1 MLGIAEADGAALAV
15 AVAVAVA
22 IVGVVVGTLLATV
35 VGAICGGGPSWGTSC
50 SGGGPSPTG
59 WLLAQLATLAVAPAN
74 AMPPNTMTR
83 SRRSSFTEARLPTI
97 GCVSPV
103 EIAVS
108 GCSHAEARA

>member
-15 AVAVAVA
+15 AVAV
-22 IVGVVVGTLLATV
+22 
-35 VGAICGGGPSWGTSC
+35 
-50 SGGGPSPTG
+50 
-59 WLLAQLATLAVAPAN
+59 AVAPAN